1 MIIKECDTK
10 KIINEK
16 PRGGNGFIHGMEY
29 LLGDQITNKIKIIM
43 VNDLDIGAMIGE
55 HSHTDD
61 EEFYYIISG
70 KGKVIDDG
78 IIKEVS
84 PGDLIYTACGHSHSL
99 ENTGDVKLKFLAFIV
114 EK

>member
-10 KIINEK
+10 KVTSEI
-16 PRGGNGFIHGMEY
+16 PRDGHGLIHGMQY
-29 LLGDQITNKIKIIM
+29 LIGDEMTNKIKIIM
-43 VNDLDIGAMIGE
+43 ANDLEVGAMIGE

-61 EEFYYIISG
+61 EEFYYIVSG
-70 KGKVIDDG
+70 QGKVIDDG
-78 IIKEVS
+78 MEKLVGA
-84 PGDLIYTACGHSHSL
+84 GDLIYTGSGHSHSL

>member
-10 KIINEK
+10 KITNEN

-29 LLGDQITNKIKIIM
+29 LVGEQITNKIKIIM
-43 VNDLDIGAMIGE
+43 ANDLEIGAMIGE
-55 HSHTDD
+55 HSHTND

-70 KGKVIDDG
+70 QGKVIDDG

-84 PGDLIYTACGHSHSL
+84 AGDLIYTASGHSHSL
-99 ENTGDVKLKFLAFIV
+99 ENIGNTKLKFLAFIV

>member
-10 KIINEK
+10 KITSEK
-16 PRGGNGFIHGMEY
+16 PRGGHGLIHGMQY
-29 LLGDQITNKIKIIM
+29 LVGDEMTNKIKIIM
-43 VNDLDIGAMIGE
+43 ANDLEVGAMIGE

-61 EEFYYIISG
+61 EEFYYIVSG
-70 KGKVIDDG
+70 QGKVIDDG
-78 IIKEVS
+78 MEKLVGA
-84 PGDLIYTACGHSHSL
+84 GDLIYTGSGHSHSL

>member
-10 KIINEK
+10 KTINEK

-29 LLGDQITNKIKIIM
+29 LLGDQITNKVKIIM
-43 VNDLDIGAMIGE
+43 ANDLDIGAMIGE
-55 HSHTDD
+55 HSHIND

-70 KGKVIDDG
+70 KGRVIDDG

-84 PGDLIYTACGHSHSL
+84 AGDLIYTASGHSHSL
-99 ENTGDVKLKFLAFIV
+99 ENTGDIKLKFLAFIV